1 MSSLLLDGPISP
13 ELVLVAPPEEAEEA
27 RAALPQVVEFYD
39 WIRTL
44 RELVDVEGVEEV
56 EDDPRGFVVFTS
68 LVSLNAVVPLVFVI
82 LWHVLS

>member
-44 RELVDVEGVEEV
+44 RELVDVEAVEEV

>member
-27 RAALPQVVEFYD
+27 RAALPDVVEFYD
-39 WIRTL
+39 WIRNL
-44 RELVDVEGVEEV
+44 RELVDVDGVEEV
-56 EDDPRGFVVFTS
+56 EDDRRGFAVFTS
-68 LVSLNAVVPLVFVI
+68 LVSVNAVVPLVSVV

>member
-27 RAALPQVVEFYD
+27 RAALPDIVEFYD
-39 WIRTL
+39 WIRNL
-44 RELVDVEGVEEV
+44 RELVDVDSAEEV
-56 EDDPRGFVVFTS
+56 EDDRRGFVVFTS

>member
-39 WIRTL
+39 WIRAL
-44 RELVDVEGVEEV
+44 RELVDVEAVEAV

>member
-44 RELVDVEGVEEV
+44 RELVDVEAVEVV

-68 LVSLNAVVPLVFVI
+68 LVSLNAVAPLVFVI

>member
-44 RELVDVEGVEEV
+44 RELVDVEAVETV